1 MNKDIEFAVRVI
13 ADTVLE
19 NEDCLTE
26 LGAVVGDIKSPTV
39 CLSHIATIRISPDI
53 YYRYISSSV
62 SKIYIMNNKKIQK
75 EPFVKISLY

>member
-26 LGAVVGDIKSPTV
+26 LGAVVGDIKSPHCILVT
-39 CLSHIATIRISPDI
+39 
-53 YYRYISSSV
+53 SSSHQDIPGIYNRHV
-62 SKIYIMNNKKIQK
+62 SSSI
-75 EPFVKISLY
+75 